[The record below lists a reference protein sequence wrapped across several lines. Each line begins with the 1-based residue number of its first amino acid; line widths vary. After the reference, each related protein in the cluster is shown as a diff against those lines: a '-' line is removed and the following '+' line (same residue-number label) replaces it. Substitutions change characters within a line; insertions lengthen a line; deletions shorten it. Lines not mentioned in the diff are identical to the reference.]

1 MQVLHINATSHT
13 GGAARAMR
21 RLHSALEEKG
31 HQSQFLVGRSIKPDD
46 PQVHLIWDEIAPYRS
61 LTKSLKS
68 RVGNQ
73 LEKYI
78 GIHPWANRPALRIAE
93 TDLYQWADI
102 IDLRNLFGGFF
113 NLWSLPQLSKNKP
126 VVWRMPDLW
135 AVTGHCAYPYDCP
148 RWKTGCYD
156 CPLLTS
162 QGRTIVEPT
171 PTILDGTRRVWRAK
185 KNIYQRSKLHIIVTT
200 NWMRDQVNESILGNA
215 LSLNVISNGVDLE
228 IFKPISKVEARKT
241 LDLDPEGKYLLWAAG
256 GKGNRRKGYHLA
268 IQALEEIQA
277 NGNLKT
283 TLLTM
288 GGKEGWDKPDTLENV
303 VHYGYIR
310 EPEKQS
316 TIYAAA
322 DAFLCT
328 TLADGQ
334 PQTALESIACGTPV
348 IAFDLGPMPGL
359 VFNDKTGQIV
369 PQATAQSLYKT
380 IVKFLVQEDQHPFM
394 REYCRKEA
402 LQKYDLG
409 KQTQKYVDLYEKILK
424 EKASQS

>member
-1 MQVLHINATSHT
+1 MHVLHINATSHT

-21 RLHSALEEKG
+21 RLYSALEGKG

-46 PQVHLIWDEIAPYRS
+46 PLVHLIWDEIAPYRS

-78 GIHPWANRPALRIAE
+78 GIHPWANRPAIRIAD

-148 RWKTGCYD
+148 RWKTGCFD
-156 CPLLTS
+156 CPLLS
-162 QGRTIVEPT
+162 EEGRNIVEPT
-171 PTILDGTRRVWRAK
+171 PTNWDGTRRVWRAK

-200 NWMRDQVNESILGNA
+200 NWMRDQVNESILGDA

-241 LDLDPEGKYLLWAAG
+241 LGLDPEGNYLLWAAG

-268 IQALEEIQA
+268 IEALEEIQA

-288 GGKEGWDKPDTLENV
+288 GGKEGWDNPDTLEDV
-303 VHYGYIR
+303 VHYGHIR

-348 IAFDLGPMPGL
+348 IAFDIGPMPGL
-359 VFNDKTGQIV
+359 VNNGKTGRIA
-369 PQATAQSLYKT
+369 PEMTAQSLLWAIEEFYR
-380 IVKFLVQEDQHPFM
+380 QDDQHLIM
-394 REYCRKEA
+394 QKHSRKEA
-402 LQKYDLG
+402 LEKYDLT
-409 KQTQKYVDLYEKILK
+409 KQTEKYIDLYDKIIN
-424 EKASQS
+424 ENFSAG